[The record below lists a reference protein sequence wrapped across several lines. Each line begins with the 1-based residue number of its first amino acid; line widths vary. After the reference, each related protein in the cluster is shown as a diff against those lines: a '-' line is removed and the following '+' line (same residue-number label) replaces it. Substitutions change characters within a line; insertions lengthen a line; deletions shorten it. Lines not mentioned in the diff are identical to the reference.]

1 MPIVITDADAA
12 RLLSIP
18 EAIEAMRVAFRD
30 LAEGR
35 AVNPPRLRYGIETPD
50 PGRRY
55 TANIHAGAVQSYSVA
70 CVRAGSTFTVAAN
83 DSQRKALADPDAPNW
98 TIIVLYDLN
107 TGEPL
112 AFMHESYLS
121 GLRVGATS
129 ALAVAEVAR
138 PDASV
143 LGLFGTGQ
151 QALPGCRAICAVR
164 PIKRVQVFSP
174 NPAHRQAFVK
184 RMMGESM
191 AAENVEVIAV
201 DDPREVVRDAH
212 VVCCAT
218 NSKTPVL
225 RGDWLEPGQMIIT
238 IANSDV
244 MNTRREVDETA
255 FARASAI
262 IINDWE
268 SVSANRQV
276 ELLEPIEKG
285 LVRRE
290 NVHTLGDLVAGK
302 VKLCPD
308 PGAIVYYKNNT
319 GLAMQ
324 FAACGAI
331 IHRKLI
337 AEGTERTIPRD
348 WFASERSSSIDKV
361 PRG

>member
-35 AVNPPRLRYGIETPD
+35 AVNPPRLRYGIDTPD
-50 PGRRY
+50 PRRRY
-55 TANIHAGAVQSYSVA
+55 TANIHAGAVATYRVA
-70 CVRAGSTFTVAAN
+70 CVRAGSNFTTTAG
-83 DSQRKALADPDAPNW
+83 DPQRKALADPDAPNW
-98 TIIVLYDLN
+98 TIIVLYDLV

-121 GLRVGATS
+121 GFRVGATS
-129 ALAVAEVAR
+129 ALAIAEAAR
-138 PDASV
+138 ADASV
-143 LGLFGTGQ
+143 LGLFGTGH
-151 QALPGCRAICAVR
+151 QAYHNCRAIFAAR

-174 NPAHRQAFVK
+174 NPAHREAFVK
-184 RMMGESM
+184 RMAGEP
-191 AAENVEVIAV
+191 VEVVVA
-201 DDPREVVRDAH
+201 DDPRAVVRGAH

-218 NSKTPVL
+218 NSKAPVL
-225 RGDWLEPGQMIIT
+225 DGDWLEPSQMVIT

-244 MNTRREVDETA
+244 LNVRREVDEKT
-255 FARASAI
+255 FARAGAI

-268 SVSANRQV
+268 SVNTNRQV

-285 LVRRE
+285 LVKRE

-302 VKLCPD
+302 AKLHATPD
-308 PGAIVYYKNNT
+308 AIVYYKNNT

-331 IHRKLI
+331 IHRKLT
-337 AEGTERTIPRD
+337 AEGTPRTIPGD
-348 WFASERSSSIDKV
+348 WFASGRS
-361 PRG
+361 